1 MLYSIM
7 LRVSRTFFAEYGLA
21 EYLRNYSHNI
31 LKLRIYVD
39 RNGVKLVNSCLK
51 KGIYIG

>member
-21 EYLRNYSHNI
+21 EYLRKTIYMRKWYHSNYATG
-31 LKLRIYVD
+31 K
-39 RNGVKLVNSCLK
+39 
-51 KGIYIG
+51 